1 MIIAVTGSTGLVGS
15 ALVTAL
21 EAREHL
27 VRRLVRHEVCDADR
41 EIRWNPDAGEID
53 AAELNGVDAVVHL
66 AGENIAGG
74 RWNEELQAPHSRKSH
89 QGHAALGRNARR
101 ARAEAQRAGERVGH
115 RLLRQPR
122 RRRGRRARR
131 PRATVSSPTSAASG
145 KPPPNRLTTPTSAS
159 SIFASAW
166 CSAPTAAALAKM
178 LPPFKLGLG
187 GVIGTGRQ
195 YFSWIALDDLVS
207 AIVFALETESL
218 VGPVN
223 AVAPSAVTN
232 REFTKTLGRVL
243 GRPTIFPMPAFA
255 ARLAFGEM
263 ADEMLLGGVR
273 VAPHELT
280 AAEFE
285 FAYPQLEPALRH
297 LARQVVARQCPLVGL
312 PAMPVLRPIPPIG
325 RSGRPGKLICLAK
338 VTAFAV
344 AVGDWRPIG
353 RFARARTRLG

>member
-21 EAREHL
+21 EARGHL
-27 VRRLVRHEVCDADR
+27 VRRLVRHEVRDADR

-74 RWNEELQAPHSRKSH
+74 RWNESFKRRILESRAK
-89 QGHAALGRNARR
+89 GT
-101 ARAEAQRAGERVGH
+101 
-115 RLLRQPR
+115 RLL
-122 RRRGRRARR
+122 ADTL
-131 PRATVSSPTSAASG
+131 ANLEM
-145 KPPPNRLTTPTSAS
+145 KPSVLVSAS
-159 SIFASAW
+159 ATGYYGNRGDEEVDEL
-166 CSAPTAAALAKM
+166 APSGNGFLAEVCREWEAAAQPAHDAGIRLVKLRIGPVLSPQGGALAKM

-187 GVIGTGRQ
+187 GVIGSGRQ

-207 AIVFALETESL
+207 AISFALESESL

-223 AVAPSAVTN
+223 AVAPGAVTN

-280 AAEFE
+280 AAKFK
-285 FAYPQLEPALRH
+285 FAHPNLEPALRH
-297 LARQVVARQCPLVGL
+297 L
-312 PAMPVLRPIPPIG
+312 LR
-325 RSGRPGKLICLAK
+325 
-338 VTAFAV
+338 
-344 AVGDWRPIG
+344 
-353 RFARARTRLG
+353 